1 MAKTL
6 TGIVTSDKADKTIVV
21 SVQTS
26 KRHPLYRK
34 QYMVHTKFMAHDES
48 NSAKNGDT
56 VVIEES
62 RPLSARKRFVLKT
75 ITDRA
80 HVEHIEDTSE
90 VEELVLTKKKKEA
103 KEEQA

>member
-1 MAKTL
+1 
-6 TGIVTSDKADKTIVV
+6 
-21 SVQTS
+21 
-26 KRHPLYRK
+26 
-34 QYMVHTKFMAHDES
+34 MVHTKFMAHDES